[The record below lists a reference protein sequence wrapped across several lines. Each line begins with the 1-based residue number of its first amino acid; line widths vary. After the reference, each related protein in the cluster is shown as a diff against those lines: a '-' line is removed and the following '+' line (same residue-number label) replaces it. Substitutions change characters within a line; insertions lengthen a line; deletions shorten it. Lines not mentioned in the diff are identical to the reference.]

1 MTKGA
6 IKMRDFRAKQTD
18 EEAAKRKAKDNE
30 ATKKALD
37 SETDERRE
45 QRLANNREYKDKIKA
60 TETKEEADAKKAK
73 ESAQRKAR
81 RHAAK
86 AAKMATQ
93 TQVQDEFQRIQTP
106 PKALLVSKGGNPSL
120 GSDLDEDLSDYE
132 KLRMKNIQERKQKFQ
147 DRFGTNDPL
156 GGEPSAQNPKST
168 TNLESSEDEK
178 ANKIAKLEATLASYE
193 DELVKINFKF
203 DQFVNDTLLDQRNK
217 KNIKWHREHM
227 FDDVL
232 IGPSWTKG
240 IEFQD
245 QIIKQHD
252 GDVAMIFMEDK
263 NPDLSAIFGTK
274 STRRLNMRSSSAQ
287 WDDCDFTD
295 QF

>member
-1 MTKGA
+1 
-6 IKMRDFRAKQTD
+6 
-18 EEAAKRKAKDNE
+18 
-30 ATKKALD
+30 
-37 SETDERRE
+37 
-45 QRLANNREYKDKIKA
+45 
-60 TETKEEADAKKAK
+60 
-73 ESAQRKAR
+73 
-81 RHAAK
+81 
-86 AAKMATQ
+86 
-93 TQVQDEFQRIQTP
+93 
-106 PKALLVSKGGNPSL
+106 
-120 GSDLDEDLSDYE
+120 
-132 KLRMKNIQERKQKFQ
+132 MKNIQERKQKFQ

-178 ANKIAKLEATLASYE
+178 ANKIAKLEAILASYE
-193 DELVKINFKF
+193 DELVKIHFKF
-203 DQFVNDTLLDQRNK
+203 DQFVNDTLLEQRNK

-245 QIIKQHD
+245 QIIKQQD

-287 WDDCDFTD
+287 WN
-295 QF
+295 